1 MSGNGRLFLG
11 AREQRHLVDYSE
23 GGWLDENMKKVFAEH
38 FEEKPGSKV
47 FSRDLYEIFLRS
59 GVLNGGAASRFMK
72 TLFHRHAKRIFLK
85 QWVNSRYSQHR
96 NKRCFFDMS
105 VRQAPIPAAM
115 PVALP
120 MALPVALPP
129 GLPPAAPRVSKS
141 VYILELEHGRVYVGS
156 SGNVDRRID
165 AHMAGLGSAFTR
177 MFKPTGRRL
186 RRLGNVTG
194 DGDATERD
202 ETLRYMVKRGTRL
215 VRGWKYSLV
224 IMPDDDFNDAE
235 ANIRELSDLCRRC
248 GHSGHFVAD
257 CRMAFD
263 RLGMSLV

>member
-1 MSGNGRLFLG
+1 M
-11 AREQRHLVDYSE
+11 
-23 GGWLDENMKKVFAEH
+23 
-38 FEEKPGSKV
+38 
-47 FSRDLYEIFLRS
+47 
-59 GVLNGGAASRFMK
+59 
-72 TLFHRHAKRIFLK
+72 K

-96 NKRCFFDMS
+96 NRRCYVNVS
-105 VRQAPIPAAM
+105 VRQAPLAAVPQVAPIPAALPM
-115 PVALP
+115 AMPMALPVALP
-120 MALPVALPP
+120 MALPVVPLA
-129 GLPPAAPRVSKS
+129 LPPAAPRVSKS

-156 SGNVDRRID
+156 SGNVDRRIN

-177 MFKPTGRRL
+177 MFKPTGTRL
-186 RRLGNVTG
+186 PRLGNMVGNG
-194 DGDATERD
+194 DGPERD
-202 ETLRYMVKRGTRL
+202 ETLRYMVQRGTRL

-224 IMPDDDFNDAE
+224 DMPDDDFNDAE